1 MQKEP
6 RKVREFRRREQE
18 ILDTALKLFLEQG
31 EDSVT
36 VEMIADAVGIG
47 KGTIYKHFKSKAEI
61 YLRLMLDYE
70 RDLAALFHSED
81 VARDKEALSRAYFEF
96 RMRDPQRY
104 RLFDRL
110 EEKVVKTSQ
119 VPEMVEEL
127 HKIRASNFDQGAYR
141 RRQAGER
148 SAVLP
153 LLRCLGVGAWR
164 RGAVPLAVLARGAG
178 RPGRFLPLPD
188 GYRRAHGQ
196 QAQARRRR
204 SQRLIPVVPGRSHCA
219 PRTLCRQGYTRR
231 PSIRRRDVGC
241 PFPANPP
248 VAPRSFRSSPMSV
261 REFPIHYI
269 EPVFRPPSEAHS
281 LVLPVTNGCSW
292 NKCGFCEMY
301 TQPQKKFR
309 ARDENEV
316 LEEIRRCGERLIVK
330 RVFLA
335 DGDALVLPTRR
346 LLAVLQAIRE
356 HLPEVERVSSYCLPR
371 NLRRKSVDE
380 LRELADAGLRMAYVG
395 AESGDDEVL
404 ARVNKGETYSSTLDA
419 LEKLGEAG
427 ISRSVM
433 ILNGLGGMTLSAQ
446 HADNSARL
454 MNAAQPEYL
463 STLVVSFPT
472 GEQRFRAGFAD
483 FEALD
488 RRALFVEVERLL
500 QGLELED
507 TVFRSD
513 HASNYL
519 VLKGELGADKA
530 RLLAEVRQAIEQPQH
545 AALRQEWQ
553 RGL

>member
-1 MQKEP
+1 
-6 RKVREFRRREQE
+6 
-18 ILDTALKLFLEQG
+18 
-31 EDSVT
+31 
-36 VEMIADAVGIG
+36 
-47 KGTIYKHFKSKAEI
+47 
-61 YLRLMLDYE
+61 
-70 RDLAALFHSED
+70 
-81 VARDKEALSRAYFEF
+81 
-96 RMRDPQRY
+96 
-104 RLFDRL
+104 
-110 EEKVVKTSQ
+110 
-119 VPEMVEEL
+119 
-127 HKIRASNFDQGAYR
+127 
-141 RRQAGER
+141 
-148 SAVLP
+148 
-153 LLRCLGVGAWR
+153 
-164 RGAVPLAVLARGAG
+164 
-178 RPGRFLPLPD
+178 
-188 GYRRAHGQ
+188 
-196 QAQARRRR
+196 
-204 SQRLIPVVPGRSHCA
+204 
-219 PRTLCRQGYTRR
+219 
-231 PSIRRRDVGC
+231 
-241 PFPANPP
+241 
-248 VAPRSFRSSPMSV
+248 MSV
-261 REFPIHYI
+261 REFLSTTSNRCSGP
-269 EPVFRPPSEAHS
+269 ERGAFADPPGDQWLFLEQMRLLRDVYPAA
-281 LVLPVTNGCSW
+281 
-292 NKCGFCEMY
+292 
-301 TQPQKKFR
+301 KKFR